1 MPKKLIHQLFLIQN
15 KSKLKY
21 IGKLPS
27 PYDEIYMNFNSD
39 GTVSAVENKNKE
51 LEDELN
57 KFILLLKTEIVP
69 LVDYI
74 KSPYSKTNTF
84 YRKSWWCI
92 KIKTFLLCAIYQVTL
107 LY

>member
-1 MPKKLIHQLFLIQN
+1 MINTMLDAEEIDSSAFLIQN

-57 KFILLLKTEIVP
+57 KFILLLKRKLFP
-69 LVDYI
+69 LWI
-74 KSPYSKTNTF
+74 T
-84 YRKSWWCI
+84 
-92 KIKTFLLCAIYQVTL
+92 
-107 LY
+107 